1 MPERL
6 RYSVERSNR
15 EESIAKAAILFN
27 VNPKTIIKWKNRE
40 DTKDLPMKDLE
51 RLSKLMTIVAVA
63 IVYASITGLTQ
74 EIAYKKTVRA
84 LFYSS
89 LYSYFTRGLRWIKDK
104 LLFFDFSDLLNY
116 LKKSEGEYVNRQ
128 KK

>member
-1 MPERL
+1 M
-6 RYSVERSNR
+6 
-15 EESIAKAAILFN
+15 KTQG
-27 VNPKTIIKWKNRE
+27 VNLENT
-40 DTKDLPMKDLE
+40 PMKDLG

-74 EIAYKKTVRA
+74 ECAYKKTVRA
-84 LFYSS
+84 PFYSSLYSS

-116 LKKSEGEYVNRQ
+116 LKKSEGEYVRE
-128 KK
+128 